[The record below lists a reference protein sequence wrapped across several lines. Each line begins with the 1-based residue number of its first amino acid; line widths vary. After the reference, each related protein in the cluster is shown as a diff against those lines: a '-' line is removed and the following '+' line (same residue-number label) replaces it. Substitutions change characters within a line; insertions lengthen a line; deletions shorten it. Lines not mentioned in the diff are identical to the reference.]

1 VALSADGWV
10 TVMNEEEELSKSIRD
25 YLNKTQID
33 MHFKFI
39 DSFCDIADEKN
50 RIYIEVKLD
59 HFAPA
64 QILHAIAREGIKN
77 AKYLG
82 VANSSE
88 VRLFTSP
95 PYGKILAFARGFDPK
110 LVFTASQV
118 DKPELNSQ
126 AGKLLGNPQKVIPLN
141 FSASKYLFIDR
152 ENMNAVRE
160 VTDKYRIRLDLL
172 INWLDGVGEKDSIK
186 VNNNGW
192 LVNMDKADIFT
203 NEHPEEKRTTELT
216 EFGGGYRRPKHAPI
230 KPADRAWFESLR
242 IKHEDLIDVLHEV
255 DRLLPRRERRKKGVF
270 WTEAEIGDML
280 ADEILELTKPDY
292 VVEPCVGGGSLVKKI
307 VPRVKGT
314 MNDIDVAHVNNCKR
328 IYDGYNWKFT
338 TLDVVQNVASD
349 LIKAWGVQAGKR
361 LLLYTNPPFGTVST
375 NRLVSRKG
383 EINGSTSRRQQI
395 EYPLDLERYGKG
407 DLFIPI
413 VGRLIEVAR
422 VQKTCYLAF
431 FSPFGLFCG
440 RQRYLKLFKALMK
453 DFEFLRGHVFA
464 GNNFHDIN
472 KTLPIALSVWK
483 YSPNA
488 NTQHTNLV
496 FDFIEKGGGK
506 KTLRFR
512 QMPLLKDGWAYDRRD
527 KGVVKGELVVPPCE
541 RFNSPSP
548 KVIHLN
554 PRQGGSEMIPENV
567 IKPLGISG
575 LPDELVYGL
584 WSISVGKHA
593 FGTSLSVSLHPIYFE
608 QAYVHLPDFTKKQ
621 TLEILAY
628 AVLETLLKNYAE
640 DRIGFF
646 GTNQVFKFGN
656 ERLTEGVKH
665 LLDLCKDAPT
675 YDGLTIGDTFELLR
689 QSKVDATKLRRSLK
703 EEVSNRLKA
712 IGYWNFIPI
721 PQAAEDESDPEE
733 DSTDSEEIGS
743 SSASVGKVRRIM
755 GKTTQE
761 KLAF

>member
-1 VALSADGWV
+1 
-10 TVMNEEEELSKSIRD
+10 
-25 YLNKTQID
+25 LNNTQIG

-50 RIYIEVKLD
+50 RIYIEVKSD

-88 VRLFTSP
+88 VRLFTPP

-110 LVFTASQV
+110 LVFSASQA
-118 DKPELNSQ
+118 DKPELNSR
-126 AGKLLGNPQKVIPLN
+126 AEKLLGNPEKIIQLE

-152 ENMNAVRE
+152 EKINTVRE
-160 VTDKYRIRLDLL
+160 VTDKYRIHLDLL
-172 INWLDGVGEKDSIK
+172 LGWLDGVGEKDSIK

-192 LVNMDKADIFT
+192 LVNIDKAEVFT
-203 NEHPEEKRTTELT
+203 NEYPHERRTTELT
-216 EFGGGYRRPKHAPI
+216 EFIDYRRPKHTPI
-230 KPADRAWFESLR
+230 KPADRLWFESLR
-242 IKHEDLIDVLHEV
+242 IKHDDLADVLHEV
-255 DRLLPRRERRKKGVF
+255 DRLLPRKERREKGVF

-280 ADEILELTKPDY
+280 ANEILELTKPDY

-307 VPRVKGT
+307 VSRVKGT
-314 MNDIDVAHVNNCKR
+314 MNDTSAEHVENCRK
-328 IYDGYNWKFT
+328 IYDGYDWKFT
-338 TLDVVQNVASD
+338 TLDVVANETTE
-349 LIKAWGVQAGKR
+349 LIKAWKVPAGKR

-375 NRLVSRKG
+375 NRLVSKKG
-383 EINGSTSRRQQI
+383 EMNGSVSRKQQI
-395 EYPLDLERYGKG
+395 EYNPVLRKYGKG
-407 DLFIPI
+407 DLFLPI
-413 VGRLIEVAR
+413 VGRLIEVAKA
-422 VQKTCYLAF
+422 QKTCYLAF
-431 FSPFGLFCG
+431 FAPFGLFCG
-440 RQRYLKLFKALMK
+440 RKRYQSLFNALMK
-453 DFEFLRGHVFA
+453 DFKFLRGHVFA

-496 FDFIEKGGGK
+496 FDFLDKGGGK
-506 KTLRFR
+506 KTLRFK
-512 QMPLLKDGWAYDRRD
+512 QMSLLKDGWRYGDGSKYVREKTKDAISAPRCD
-527 KGVVKGELVVPPCE
+527 
-541 RFNSPSP
+541 RFNTPNVKSIAVDLKEGSGAEISPDNLKLD
-548 KVIHLN
+548 KV
-554 PRQGGSEMIPENV
+554 V
-567 IKPLGISG
+567 IDVRGVPS
-575 LPDELVYGL
+575 ELVYGL

-646 GTNQVFKFGN
+646 GTNRVFRFGN

-665 LLDLCKDAPT
+665 ILDLCKDAPT
-675 YDGLTIGDTFELLR
+675 YDGHTIGDTFELFR

-703 EEVSNRLKA
+703 EEVSKRLNA

-721 PQAAEDESDPEE
+721 PQAAEDESDP
-733 DSTDSEEIGS
+733 DSTDSEEMG
-743 SSASVGKVRRIM
+743 SSASVGKVRRRM
-755 GKTTQE
+755 GKATQE